1 MNQNKQMAQ
10 LLFPNV
16 KTTIKDLETRF
27 PRRKEGT
34 VVTRFAPSP
43 TGFLHIGGVYT
54 ALMNN
59 KLAHQ
64 SNGVFMLRIEDT
76 DKKREVANS
85 KGIICEIFSRFG
97 IQIDEGVIS
106 ETEQRGEY
114 GSYIQS
120 ERIDIYHTVAKYLV
134 EEGYAY
140 PCFCSEEELNEIR
153 AKQEELHVA
162 PGYYREFAKYRNIT
176 VEEAQTKLAEKG
188 SFVLRFRVPLD
199 IEERVGVN
207 DLIKGYIEM
216 ENNINDFVLLK
227 ENGIPTYHFAHC
239 CDDHFMGTTIVM
251 RGDEWIAS
259 IPIHVQLFNACG
271 FELPSYAH
279 VAPIMK
285 LDGESRRK
293 LSKRKDP
300 ESSAEFYLEQ
310 GYPIK
315 ALFVYLYTLINSNFE
330 EWYLANPN
338 ASLDEF
344 EMKFEN
350 MSISGAL
357 YDLTKLNSIS
367 SEIIYNT
374 SVNDNVNNMI
384 SWAKEFDQEVYERL
398 TSDLDFV
405 HRLFATQGPDSSEH
419 RKDLNCYKDF
429 LHVFGSLYNDIFSS
443 NNELYEQL
451 IEENL
456 PKAIRG
462 EIVNEFIKYFDEKEN
477 GSEKTLKDLAKEL
490 GYIDKKKYMKNPEAY
505 RGIITQ
511 FYKGLR
517 LLLTHQEHG
526 IAMDD
531 IISVLGH
538 DEVIRRLRLEL
549 CQD

>member
-1 MNQNKQMAQ
+1 MNTNKKMAE

-16 KTTIKDLETRF
+16 KMTIADLEAKF
-27 PRRKEGT
+27 PKRSEDM

-54 ALMNN
+54 ALMNA

-76 DKKREVANS
+76 DKKREVPNS

-97 IQIDEGVIS
+97 VCIDEGVIS
-106 ETEQRGEY
+106 ETEQKGNY

-120 ERIDIYHTVAKYLV
+120 ERIEIYHTVAKYLV
-134 EEGYAY
+134 EKGFAY

-153 AKQEELHVA
+153 SYQEANHIA
-162 PGYYREFAKYRNIT
+162 PGYYREYAKYRNIT
-176 VEEAQTKLAEKG
+176 VEEAQEKLASKG
-188 SFVLRFRVPLD
+188 SFVLRFRVPED
-199 IEERVGVN
+199 IDARVGVE
-207 DLIKGYIEM
+207 DLIKGYVEM

-259 IPIHVQLFNACG
+259 LPIHVQLFDACE
-271 FELPSYAH
+271 FKLPRYAH
-279 VAPIMK
+279 VAPVMK

-300 ESSAEFYLEQ
+300 ESSAEYYLEQ
-310 GYPIK
+310 GYPIR
-315 ALFVYLYTLINSNFE
+315 ALYVYLYTLINSNFE
-330 EWYLANPN
+330 EWYLANTDADLN
-338 ASLDEF
+338 DF

-350 MSISGAL
+350 MSVSGAL

-374 SVNDNVNNMI
+374 SVLDNVNNTLV
-384 SWAKEFDQEVYERL
+384 WAKEYDKDLYERL
-398 TSDLDFV
+398 NNDLPFV
-405 HRLFATQGPDSSEH
+405 ERLFATQGPLSSEH

-429 LHVFGSLYNDIFSS
+429 LHVFGSLYNDIFEA
-443 NNELYEQL
+443 NNETYNDL

-456 PKAIRG
+456 PKEIRS
-462 EIVNEFIKYFDEKEN
+462 EIVNEFIKYFTEKES
-477 GSEKTLKDLAKEL
+477 GSEKTLKDLSKEL
-490 GYIDKKKYMKNPEAY
+490 GYTDKKKYLKNPEAY
-505 RGIITQ
+505 RGVITQ

-531 IISVLGH
+531 IISVLGYE
-538 DEVIRRLRLEL
+538 EVIRRLKLEL
-549 CQD
+549 

>member
-1 MNQNKQMAQ
+1 MNQNKLMAE

-16 KTTIKDLETRF
+16 NTTIEDLDVRF
-27 PRRKEGT
+27 PKRSEDA

-54 ALMNN
+54 ALMNA

-64 SNGVFMLRIEDT
+64 NGGVFMLRIEDT
-76 DKKREVANS
+76 DKKREVPNS

-106 ETEQRGEY
+106 ETEQKGAY

-134 EEGYAY
+134 ETGYAY

-153 AKQEELHVA
+153 AEQEELKVA
-162 PGYYREFAKYRNIT
+162 PGYYREYAKYRN
-176 VEEAQTKLAEKG
+176 VSLEEATQKLEEKG
-188 SFVLRFRVPLD
+188 SFVLRFRVPDD
-199 IEERVGVN
+199 INDRVGVE

-259 IPIHVQLFNACG
+259 LPIHVELFTACG
-271 FELPSYAH
+271 FELPRYAH
-279 VAPIMK
+279 VAPVMK

-300 ESSAEFYLEQ
+300 ESSAEYYLEL
-310 GYPIK
+310 GYPIR

-330 EWYLANPN
+330 EWYLANKDAN
-338 ASLDEF
+338 LDDF

-374 SVNDNVNNMI
+374 SIEENVKNQLA
-384 SWAKEFDQEVYERL
+384 WAKEYDQEVYARL
-398 TSDLDFV
+398 TSDIELV

-419 RKDLNCYKDF
+419 RKDLNCYQDF
-429 LHVFGSLYNDIFSS
+429 MHVFGPLYNDVFES
-443 NNELYEQL
+443 NNEVYNEL

-456 PKAIRG
+456 PKDVRS
-462 EIVNEFIKYFDEKEN
+462 EIVNEFINYFEEKHA
-477 GSEKTLKDLAKEL
+477 GSEKTLKDLSKEL
-490 GYIDKKKYMKNPEAY
+490 GYVDKKKYMKNPEAY
-505 RGIITQ
+505 KGITTQ

-531 IISVLGH
+531 IVSVLGH
-538 DEVIRRLRLEL
+538 DEVIRRLKLEL
-549 CQD
+549 

>member
-1 MNQNKQMAQ
+1 MNLNKQMAE

-16 KTTIKDLETRF
+16 KTTIADLEERF

-54 ALMNN
+54 ALMNA

-64 SNGVFMLRIEDT
+64 NGGVFMLRIEDT
-76 DKKREVANS
+76 DKKREVPNS
-85 KGIICEIFSRFG
+85 KGIICEIFNRFG

-106 ETEQRGEY
+106 ETEQKGNY

-134 EEGYAY
+134 ETGYAY
-140 PCFCSEEELNEIR
+140 PCFCSEEELSEIR
-153 AKQEELHVA
+153 AKQEELKVA
-162 PGYYREFAKYRNIT
+162 PGYYREYAKYRNASF
-176 VEEAQTKLAEKG
+176 EEAKQKLEEKG
-188 SFVLRFRVPLD
+188 SFVLRFRVPDD
-199 IEERVGVN
+199 INERVGVE

-259 IPIHVQLFNACG
+259 LPIHVQLFTSCG
-271 FELPSYAH
+271 FQLPRYAH
-279 VAPIMK
+279 VAPVMK

-300 ESSAEFYLEQ
+300 ESSAEYYLEL
-310 GYPIK
+310 GYPIR

-330 EWYLANPN
+330 EWYLANKDAN
-338 ASLDEF
+338 LDDF

-374 SVNDNVNNMI
+374 PVEQNVENQLT
-384 SWAKEFDQEVYERL
+384 WAKEYDKELYTRL
-398 TSDLDFV
+398 TSDLELV
-405 HRLFATQGPDSSEH
+405 NRLFATQGPDSSEH
-419 RKDLNCYKDF
+419 RKDLNCYQDF
-429 LHVFGSLYNDIFSS
+429 MHVFGSLYNDVFEA
-443 NNELYEQL
+443 NNEIYTEL
-451 IEENL
+451 IDENL
-456 PKAIRG
+456 PKDIRS
-462 EIVNEFIKYFDEKEN
+462 EIVNEFIKFFEEKHT
-477 GSEKTLKDLAKEL
+477 GSEKTLKDLSKEL
-490 GYIDKKKYMKNPEAY
+490 GYVDKKKYMKNPEIY
-505 RGIITQ
+505 KGITTQ

-531 IISVLGH
+531 IVSVLGH
-538 DEVIRRLRLEL
+538 DEVIRRLKLEL
-549 CQD
+549 

>member
-1 MNQNKQMAQ
+1 MNLNKQMAE

-16 KTTIKDLETRF
+16 KMTIADLEAKF

-54 ALMNN
+54 ALMNA

-64 SNGVFMLRIEDT
+64 NGGVFMLRIEDT
-76 DKKREVANS
+76 DKKREVPNS

-106 ETEQRGEY
+106 ETEQRGAY

-134 EEGYAY
+134 ETGYAY

-153 AKQEELHVA
+153 AKQEELKVA
-162 PGYYREFAKYRNIT
+162 PGYYREYAKYRN
-176 VEEAQTKLAEKG
+176 VSYEEAKQKLEEKG
-188 SFVLRFRVPLD
+188 SFVLRFRVPED
-199 IEERVGVN
+199 INERVGVE

-259 IPIHVQLFNACG
+259 LPIHVQLFTSCG
-271 FELPSYAH
+271 FELPRYAH
-279 VAPIMK
+279 VAPVMK

-300 ESSAEFYLEQ
+300 ESSAEYYLEL
-310 GYPIK
+310 GYPIR
-315 ALFVYLYTLINSNFE
+315 ALYVYLYTLINSNFE
-330 EWYLANPN
+330 EWYLANKDAN
-338 ASLDEF
+338 LDDF

-374 SVNDNVNNMI
+374 SIEENVKNQLA
-384 SWAKEFDQEVYERL
+384 WAQEFDQDVYNRL
-398 TSDLDFV
+398 TSDIELV

-429 LHVFGSLYNDIFSS
+429 MHVFGSLYNDVFEA
-443 NNELYEQL
+443 NNDVYNEL

-456 PKAIRG
+456 PKDVRS
-462 EIVNEFIKYFDEKEN
+462 EIVNEFINYFEEKHN
-477 GSEKTLKDLAKEL
+477 GSEKTLKDLSKEL
-490 GYIDKKKYMKNPEAY
+490 GYVDKKKYMKNPEAY
-505 RGIITQ
+505 KGITTQ

-531 IISVLGH
+531 IVSVLGH
-538 DEVIRRLRLEL
+538 DEVIRRLKLEL
-549 CQD
+549 

>member
-1 MNQNKQMAQ
+1 MNTNKQMAE

-16 KTTIKDLETRF
+16 NTTIADLEARF
-27 PRRKEGT
+27 PRRPEGT

-54 ALMNN
+54 ALMNA

-64 SNGVFMLRIEDT
+64 NGGVFMLRIEDT
-76 DKKREVANS
+76 DKKREVPNS

-97 IQIDEGVIS
+97 IQIDEGVVS
-106 ETEQRGEY
+106 ETEQKGAY

-134 EEGYAY
+134 EQGYAY

-153 AKQEELHVA
+153 AKQEEIKVA
-162 PGYYREFAKYRNIT
+162 PGYYREYAKYRD
-176 VEEAQTKLAEKG
+176 VSLEVVKQKLEEKG
-188 SFVLRFRVPLD
+188 SFVLRFRVPDD
-199 IEERVGVN
+199 INERVGVE

-259 IPIHVQLFNACG
+259 LPIHVELFTACG
-271 FELPSYAH
+271 FELPRYAH
-279 VAPIMK
+279 VAPVMK

-300 ESSAEFYLEQ
+300 ESSAEFYLEL
-310 GYPIK
+310 GYPIR

-330 EWYLANPN
+330 EWYLANKDAN
-338 ASLDEF
+338 LDDF

-357 YDLTKLNSIS
+357 YDMTKLNSIS

-374 SVNDNVNNMI
+374 PIEENVKNQLA
-384 SWAKEFDQEVYERL
+384 WAEEFDKDLYARL
-398 TSDLDFV
+398 TSDLELV
-405 HRLFATQGPDSSEH
+405 NRLFATQGPDSSEH
-419 RKDLNCYKDF
+419 RKDLNCYQDF
-429 LHVFGSLYNDIFSS
+429 MHVFGSLYNDVFEA
-443 NNELYEQL
+443 NNEVYNEL

-456 PKAIRG
+456 PKDVRS
-462 EIVNEFIKYFDEKEN
+462 EIVNEFIKYFNEKQE
-477 GSEKTLKDLAKEL
+477 GSEKTLKDLSKEL
-490 GYIDKKKYMKNPEAY
+490 GYVDKKKYMKNPEAY
-505 RGIITQ
+505 KGITTQ

-517 LLLTHQEHG
+517 LVLTHQEHG

-531 IISVLGH
+531 IIAVLGH
-538 DEVIRRLRLEL
+538 DEVIRRLKLEL
-549 CQD
+549 

>member
-1 MNQNKQMAQ
+1 MNYNKQMAE

-16 KTTIKDLETRF
+16 KTTITDLEERF
-27 PRRKEGT
+27 PRRQKGT

-54 ALMNN
+54 ALMNA

-64 SNGVFMLRIEDT
+64 NGGVFMLRIEDT
-76 DKKREVANS
+76 DKKREVPNS
-85 KGIICEIFSRFG
+85 KGIICEIFNRFG
-97 IQIDEGVIS
+97 VQIDEGVIS
-106 ETEQRGEY
+106 ETKQRGNY

-134 EEGYAY
+134 ETGYAY

-153 AKQEELHVA
+153 GKQEEMKVA
-162 PGYYREFAKYRNIT
+162 PGYYREYAKYRD
-176 VEEAQTKLAEKG
+176 VSYEEAKQKLEEKG
-188 SFVLRFRVPLD
+188 SFVLRFRVPD
-199 IEERVGVN
+199 EINERVGVE

-259 IPIHVQLFNACG
+259 LPIHVQLFTACG
-271 FELPSYAH
+271 FDLPRYAH
-279 VAPIMK
+279 VAPVMK
-285 LDGESRRK
+285 LDGDSRRK

-300 ESSAEFYLEQ
+300 ESSAEYYLEL
-310 GYPIK
+310 GYPIR
-315 ALFVYLYTLINSNFE
+315 AIYVYLYTLINSNFE
-330 EWYLANPN
+330 EWYLANKESN
-338 ASLDEF
+338 LDDF

-374 SVNDNVNNMI
+374 SIEENVANQLE
-384 SWAKEFDQEVYERL
+384 WAKEFDEEVYKRL
-398 TSDLDFV
+398 TNDVDFV
-405 HRLFATQGPDSSEH
+405 HRLFKTQGPLSSEH

-429 LHVFGSLYNDIFSS
+429 MHVFGSLYNDVFEA
-443 NNELYEQL
+443 NNDVYNEL

-456 PKAIRG
+456 PKDIRT
-462 EIVNEFIKYFDEKEN
+462 EIVNEFIKYFEEKAL
-477 GSEKTLKDLAKEL
+477 GSEKTLKDLSKEL
-490 GYIDKKKYMKNPEAY
+490 NYVDKKKYLKNPEAY
-505 RGIITQ
+505 RGITTQ

-531 IISVLGH
+531 IVSVLGH
-538 DEVIRRLRLEL
+538 DEVIRRLKLEL
-549 CQD
+549 